1 MENLYS
7 LGAATAAKAIRDG
20 DITSVQLVEACLAR
34 IEEFEPTVQAWT
46 HLDAEN
52 ALNQAKIADKRHYD
66 GEAEGPLNGVPVGI
80 KDIFDTEDF
89 PTEYG
94 SPIHEGR
101 RTFNDA
107 AAVAQL
113 RQAGAVVLGKTVT
126 TEFAVYSP
134 GKTTNPH
141 DATRTPGGSSSG
153 SAAAVGSFMVPLA
166 LGSQTN
172 GSTIRPASFCGV
184 VGYKPSFGLISRH
197 GALRQSLPLDQVG
210 VFARSVEDAA
220 IMAESMMSF
229 DDRDAHMRPKAR
241 PHLSDIAMSEPPM
254 PPKVGFLKT
263 TAWEQADNETQEA
276 FAELAD
282 FLGDRCAE
290 VEIAEAYDEVEEL
303 HRVIMEADLAKN
315 FAYDFDRAPEQFSAK
330 LTEMIERGQKVSAVE
345 YNIAIERQQELE
357 RGLDQLMSEYDAIL
371 TPSTLGEA
379 PQGLDATGSPAFCTM
394 WSYLGMPAITLPLMQ
409 GGAGMPL
416 GAQLVG
422 KKGDDARLLR
432 TASWLDVFIETSD
445 AEAA

>member
-7 LGAATAAKAIRDG
+7 LGAAAAAKAIREG
-20 DITSVQLVEACLAR
+20 EITSVELVEACFAR
-34 IEEFEPTVQAWT
+34 IDEFEPTIQAWA
-46 HLDAEN
+46 HLDKEN
-52 ALNQAKIADKRHYD
+52 ALNQAEIADKRHYD

-107 AAVAQL
+107 SAVAQL
-113 RQAGAVVLGKTVT
+113 RQAGAIVLGKTVT
-126 TEFAVYSP
+126 TEFAVYAP

-141 DATRTPGGSSSG
+141 DASRTPGGSSSG
-153 SAAAVGSFMVPLA
+153 SAAAVASFMVPLA
-166 LGSQTN
+166 VGSQTN

-184 VGYKPSFGLISRH
+184 VGYKPSFGTISRH
-197 GALRQSLPLDQVG
+197 GVLRQSPPLDQVG

-220 IMAESMMSF
+220 IMAECMMAF
-229 DDRDAHMRPKAR
+229 DDADRHMRPRAR
-241 PHLSDIAMSEPPM
+241 PHLSKIAMSEPPM

-263 TAWEQADNETQEA
+263 PAWDQADTETQEA

-282 FLGDRCAE
+282 VLGDRCAE
-290 VEIAEAYDEVEEL
+290 VEIAEAYDEVAEL

-315 FAYDFDRAPEQFSAK
+315 FAYDFARAPEQFSAK
-330 LTEMIERGQKVSAVE
+330 LTEMIERGRKVTAVE
-345 YNIAIERQQELE
+345 YNIAIERQHELE

-371 TPSTLGEA
+371 TPAAPGEA
-379 PQGLDATGSPAFCTM
+379 PVGLDATGSPAFCTM
-394 WSYLGMPAITLPLMQ
+394 WTYLGMPAITLPVMQ
-409 GGAGMPL
+409 GGSGMPL
-416 GAQLVG
+416 GVQLVG
-422 KKGDDARLLR
+422 KKFDDARLLR
-432 TASWLDVFIETSD
+432 TATWLDVYIETSD

>member
-1 MENLYS
+1 MENLYA
-7 LGAATAAKAIRDG
+7 LGAAAAAKAIRDG
-20 DITSVQLVEACLAR
+20 EITSVELVESCFKR
-34 IEEFEPTVQAWT
+34 IEEFEPTIQAWT
-46 HLDAEN
+46 HLDKEN
-52 ALNQAKIADKRHYD
+52 AIEQAKIADKRHYD
-66 GEAEGPLNGVPVGI
+66 GVAQGPLNGVPVGI

-107 AAVAQL
+107 SAVAQL
-113 RQAGAVVLGKTVT
+113 RQAGAIVLGKTVT
-126 TEFAVYSP
+126 TEFAVYAP
-134 GKTTNPH
+134 GKTTNPN

-153 SAAAVGSFMVPLA
+153 SAAAVASFMVPLA

-184 VGYKPSFGLISRH
+184 VGYKPSFGMISRK
-197 GALRQSLPLDQVG
+197 GVLRQSPPLDQVG

-220 IMAESMMSF
+220 IMAEAMMSY
-229 DDRDAHMRPKAR
+229 DDADHHMRPQAR
-241 PHLSDIAMSEPPM
+241 PELSRIAMSEPPM
-254 PPKVGFLKT
+254 PPKFGFLKSP
-263 TAWEQADNETQEA
+263 AWDQADTETKDA

-290 VEIAEAYDEVEEL
+290 VEIAEAYDEVAEL

-315 FAYDFDRAPEQFSAK
+315 FAYDFARAPDQFSAK
-330 LTEMIERGQKVSAVE
+330 LTEMIERGQKVTAVE
-345 YNIAIERQQELE
+345 YNIAIERQSELE

-371 TPSTLGEA
+371 TPATLGEA
-379 PQGLDATGSPAFCTM
+379 PVGLDATGSPAFCTL
-394 WSYLGMPAITLPLMQ
+394 WTYTGMPAITLPIMQ

-416 GAQLVG
+416 GVQLVG
-422 KKGDDARLLR
+422 KKFDDARLLR
-432 TASWLDVFIETSD
+432 TASWLDVHIETSG

>member
-7 LGAATAAKAIRDG
+7 LGAAAAAKAIREG
-20 DITSVQLVEACLAR
+20 EITSVELVEACFAR
-34 IEEFEPTVQAWT
+34 IDEFEPTIQAWA
-46 HLDAEN
+46 HLDKEN
-52 ALNQAKIADKRHYD
+52 ALNQAEIADKRHYD

-94 SPIHEGR
+94 SLIHEGR

-107 AAVAQL
+107 SAVAQL
-113 RQAGAVVLGKTVT
+113 RQAGAIVLGKTVT
-126 TEFAVYSP
+126 TEFAVYAP

-141 DATRTPGGSSSG
+141 DASRTPGGSSSG
-153 SAAAVGSFMVPLA
+153 SAAAVASFMVPLA
-166 LGSQTN
+166 VGSQTN

-184 VGYKPSFGLISRH
+184 VGYKPSFGTISRH
-197 GALRQSLPLDQVG
+197 GVLRQSPPLDQVG

-220 IMAESMMSF
+220 IMAECMMAF
-229 DDRDAHMRPKAR
+229 DDADRHMRPRAR
-241 PHLSDIAMSEPPM
+241 PHLSKIAMSEPPM

-263 TAWEQADNETQEA
+263 PAWDQADTEIQEA

-282 FLGDRCAE
+282 VLGDRCAE
-290 VEIAEAYDEVEEL
+290 VEIAEAYDEVAEL

-315 FAYDFDRAPEQFSAK
+315 FAYDFARAPEQFSAK
-330 LTEMIERGQKVSAVE
+330 LTEMIERGRKVTAVE
-345 YNIAIERQQELE
+345 YNIAIERQHELE

-371 TPSTLGEA
+371 TPAAPGEA
-379 PQGLDATGSPAFCTM
+379 PVGLDATGSPAFCTM
-394 WSYLGMPAITLPLMQ
+394 WTYLGMPAITLPVMQ
-409 GGAGMPL
+409 GGSGMPL
-416 GAQLVG
+416 GVQLVG
-422 KKGDDARLLR
+422 KKFDDARLLR
-432 TASWLDVFIETSD
+432 TATWLDVYIETSD

>member
-7 LGAATAAKAIRDG
+7 LGAAAAAKAIRDG
-20 DITSVQLVEACLAR
+20 DITSVQLVESCLAR
-34 IEEFEPTVQAWT
+34 IKEFEPTVQAWT
-46 HLDAEN
+46 NLDAEN
-52 ALNQAKIADKRHYD
+52 ALNQAKVADKRHYD
-66 GEAEGPLNGVPVGI
+66 GDVQGPLNGVPVGI

-101 RTFNDA
+101 RTFKDA
-107 AAVAQL
+107 SSVAQL
-113 RQAGAVVLGKTVT
+113 RQAGAIVVGKTVT

-141 DATRTPGGSSSG
+141 DVTRTPGGSSSG
-153 SAAAVGSFMVPLA
+153 SAAAVASYMVPLS

-184 VGYKPSFGLISRH
+184 VGYKPSFGSISRQ
-197 GALRQSLPLDQVG
+197 GVLRQSPPLDQIG

-220 IMAESMMSF
+220 IMAETMTSF
-229 DDRDAHMRPKAR
+229 DAADSYMRPTAR
-241 PHLSDIAMSEPPM
+241 PHLSNIAMSTPPM

-263 TAWEQADNETQEA
+263 PAWGQADAETQSA

-282 FLGDRCAE
+282 FLGDRCTE
-290 VEIAEAYDEVEEL
+290 VEIAEAYDEVSEL

-315 FAYDFDRAPEQFSAK
+315 FAYDFDRAPEKFSAK
-330 LTEMIERGQKVSAVE
+330 LIEMIERGQKVRAVE

-357 RGLDQLMSEYDAIL
+357 RGLDQLVSEYDAIL
-371 TPSTLGEA
+371 TPSAPGEA
-379 PQGLDATGSPAFCTM
+379 PVGLDATGSPAFCTL
-394 WSYLGMPAITLPLMQ
+394 WTYTGMPAITLPLMQ
-409 GGAGMPL
+409 GEAGMPI
-416 GAQLVG
+416 GVQLVG

-432 TASWLDVFIETSD
+432 TAVWLENYIEDSD

>member
-7 LGAATAAKAIRDG
+7 LGAAAAAKAIRDG
-20 DITSVQLVEACLAR
+20 DITSVQLVESCLAR

-52 ALNQAKIADKRHYD
+52 ALNYAKIADQRHYD
-66 GEAEGPLNGVPVGI
+66 GEAEGSLNGVPVGI

-107 AAVAQL
+107 SAVAQL
-113 RQAGAVVLGKTVT
+113 RQAGAIVLGKTVT

-153 SAAAVGSFMVPLA
+153 SAAAVASFMVPLT

-172 GSTIRPASFCGV
+172 GSTIRPASFCGA
-184 VGYKPSFGLISRH
+184 VGYKPSFGTISRH
-197 GALRQSLPLDQVG
+197 GVLRQSPPLDQVG

-220 IMAESMMSF
+220 IMAECMMSF

-241 PHLSDIAMSEPPM
+241 PNLSQIAMSEPPM

-263 TAWEQADNETQEA
+263 SAWDQADKETQEA

-282 FLGDRCAE
+282 FLGERCAE
-290 VEIAEAYDEVEEL
+290 VEIAEAYDEVAEL

-315 FAYDFDRAPEQFSAK
+315 FAYDFARAPEQFSAK
-330 LTEMIERGQKVSAVE
+330 LTEMIERGQKISAVE
-345 YNIAIERQQELE
+345 YNIAIERQSELE

-371 TPSTLGEA
+371 TPATPGEA

-394 WSYLGMPAITLPLMQ
+394 WSYTGMPAITLPIMQ
-409 GGAGMPL
+409 GAAGMPL
-416 GAQLVG
+416 GVQLVG

-432 TASWLDVFIETSD
+432 TASWLDIFIETSD

>member
-1 MENLYS
+1 MESLYS
-7 LGAATAAKAIRDG
+7 LGAAAAAKAIRDG
-20 DITSVQLVEACLAR
+20 DITSVQLVESCLAR
-34 IEEFEPTVQAWT
+34 IEEFEPTVQAWA

-52 ALNQAKIADKRHYD
+52 ALNHAKIADKRHYD
-66 GEAEGPLNGVPVGI
+66 GETEGPLNGVPVGI

-89 PTEYG
+89 PTEHG

-107 AAVAQL
+107 SAVAQL
-113 RQAGAVVLGKTVT
+113 RRAGAIVLGKTVT

-141 DATRTPGGSSSG
+141 DASRTPGGSSSG
-153 SAAAVGSFMVPLA
+153 SAAAVASYMVPLA

-197 GALRQSLPLDQVG
+197 GALRQSPPLDQVG
-210 VFARSVEDAA
+210 LFARSVEDAA
-220 IMAESMMSF
+220 IMAETMMSY
-229 DDRDAHMRPKAR
+229 DDRDVHMRPQAR
-241 PHLSDIAMSEPPM
+241 PELSRIAMSEPPM

-263 TAWEQADNETQEA
+263 PAWDQADADTQAA
-276 FAELAD
+276 FAEMAD

-290 VEIAEAYDEVEEL
+290 VEIGEAYDEVFEL
-303 HRVIMEADLAKN
+303 QRVIMEADLAKN
-315 FAYDFDRAPEQFSAK
+315 FAYDFDRAPEQISAK

-345 YNIAIERQQELE
+345 YNIAIERQEELE

-371 TPSTLGEA
+371 TPATPGEA
-379 PQGLDATGSPAFCTM
+379 PVGLDATGSPAFCTL
-394 WSYLGMPAITLPLMQ
+394 WTYTGMPAITLPMMQ
-409 GGAGMPL
+409 GGSGMPL
-416 GAQLVG
+416 GVQLVG

-432 TASWLDVFIETSD
+432 TASWLDIHIETSG

>member
-7 LGAATAAKAIRDG
+7 LGAAAAAKAIRDG
-20 DITSVQLVEACLAR
+20 DITSVQLVESCLAR
-34 IEEFEPTVQAWT
+34 IDAFEPTVHAWT

-52 ALNQAKIADKRHYD
+52 ALNQAKAADKRHYD
-66 GEAEGPLNGVPVGI
+66 GVAEGPLNGVPVGI
-80 KDIFDTEDF
+80 KDIFDTADF

-107 AAVAQL
+107 SAVAQL

-126 TEFAVYSP
+126 TEFAVYAP

-141 DATRTPGGSSSG
+141 DVTRTPGGSSSG
-153 SAAAVGSFMVPLA
+153 SAAAVSSYMVPLA

-172 GSTIRPASFCGV
+172 GSTIRPASFCGI
-184 VGYKPSFGLISRH
+184 VGYKPSFGLISRS
-197 GALRQSLPLDQVG
+197 GALRQSPPLDQVG

-220 IMAESMMSF
+220 IMAETMMSF
-229 DDRDAHMRPKAR
+229 DVSDSYMRPAAR
-241 PHLSDIAMSEPPM
+241 SRLGDIAMSEPPM
-254 PPKVGFLKT
+254 PPKVGFLKSP
-263 TAWEQADNETQEA
+263 AWDQADAATQEA

-282 FLGDRCAE
+282 FLGDRCVE
-290 VEIAEAYDEVEEL
+290 VEIGEVYDEVAEL
-303 HRVIMEADLAKN
+303 QRVIMEADLAKN
-315 FAYDFDRAPEQFSAK
+315 FAYDFERAPEQISAK

-357 RGLDQLMSEYDAIL
+357 GGLDQLMTEYDAIL

-379 PQGLDATGSPAFCTM
+379 PVGLDATGSPAFCTL
-394 WSYLGMPAITLPLMQ
+394 WTYTGMPAISLPLMQ
-409 GGAGMPL
+409 GEAGMPL
-416 GAQLVG
+416 GVQLVG

-432 TASWLDVFIETSD
+432 TASWLDIYIETKS

>member
-20 DITSVQLVEACLAR
+20 EITSVQLVEACLAR

-52 ALNQAKIADKRHYD
+52 ALNHAKIADKRHYD

-94 SPIHEGR
+94 SPIHQGR

-153 SAAAVGSFMVPLA
+153 SAAAVASFMVPLA

-172 GSTIRPASFCGV
+172 GSTIRPASFCGT
-184 VGYKPSFGLISRH
+184 VGYKPSFGLISRN
-197 GALRQSLPLDQVG
+197 GVLRHSPPLDQVG

-220 IMAESMMSF
+220 IMAECMMSF
-229 DDRDAHMRPKAR
+229 DDRDAYMRPRAR
-241 PHLSDIAMSEPPM
+241 PNLSEIAMSEPPM

-263 TAWEQADNETQEA
+263 PAWNQADKETQEA

-282 FLGDRCAE
+282 VLGDRCAE
-290 VEIAEAYDEVEEL
+290 VEIAEVYDEVEEL

-315 FAYDFDRAPEQFSAK
+315 FAYDFARAPEQFSAK
-330 LTEMIERGQKVSAVE
+330 LTEMIERGQKVTAVE

-379 PQGLDATGSPAFCTM
+379 PQGLEATGSPAFCTM
-394 WSYLGMPAITLPLMQ
+394 WSYTGMPAITLPLMQ
-409 GGAGMPL
+409 GEAGMPL
-416 GAQLVG
+416 GVQLVG

-432 TASWLDVFIETSD
+432 TASWLDVFIETSE

>member
-7 LGAATAAKAIRDG
+7 LGAAAAAKAIRDG
-20 DITSVQLVEACLAR
+20 EITSVELVEACFAR
-34 IEEFEPTVQAWT
+34 IDEFEPTIQAWA
-46 HLDAEN
+46 HLDKEN
-52 ALNQAKIADKRHYD
+52 ALKQAEIADKRHYD

-107 AAVAQL
+107 SAVAQL
-113 RQAGAVVLGKTVT
+113 RQAGAIVLGKTVT
-126 TEFAVYSP
+126 TEFAVYAP

-141 DATRTPGGSSSG
+141 GASRTPGGSSSG
-153 SAAAVGSFMVPLA
+153 SAAAVASFMVPLA
-166 LGSQTN
+166 VGSQTN

-184 VGYKPSFGLISRH
+184 VGYKPSFGTISRH
-197 GALRQSLPLDQVG
+197 GVLRQSPPLDQVG
-210 VFARSVEDAA
+210 VFTRSVEDAA
-220 IMAESMMSF
+220 IMAECMMAF
-229 DDRDAHMRPKAR
+229 DDADRHMRPRAR
-241 PHLSDIAMSEPPM
+241 PHLSKIAMSEPPM

-263 TAWEQADNETQEA
+263 PAWDQADTETQEA

-282 FLGDRCAE
+282 VLGDRCAE
-290 VEIAEAYDEVEEL
+290 VEIAEAYDEVAEL

-315 FAYDFDRAPEQFSAK
+315 FAYDFARAPEQFSAK
-330 LTEMIERGQKVSAVE
+330 LTEMIERGRKVTAVE
-345 YNIAIERQQELE
+345 YNIAIERQHELE

-371 TPSTLGEA
+371 TPAAPGEA
-379 PQGLDATGSPAFCTM
+379 PVGLDATGSPAFCTM
-394 WSYLGMPAITLPLMQ
+394 WTYLGMPAITLPVMQ
-409 GGAGMPL
+409 GGSGMPL
-416 GAQLVG
+416 GVQLVG
-422 KKGDDARLLR
+422 KKFDDARLLR
-432 TASWLDVFIETSD
+432 TATWLDVYIETSD